1 MDRIVLHDILVQGK
15 HGVNPAERDTPQTF
29 RIDLVLQV
37 DLSRAAASD
46 DLHDS
51 INYSAVYR
59 RIVEIVKTR
68 SYALLEKL
76 ASVILDEVASD
87 ERIRTADISIAKPG
101 ILDGATPSVRLV
113 REREPWP

>member
-1 MDRIVLHDILVQGK
+1 MDRIVLHDIVAQGR
-15 HGVNPAERDTPQTF
+15 HGVHAGEREHAQPF
-29 RIDLVLQV
+29 RIDLVLQL

-46 DLHDS
+46 DLHDT
-51 INYSAVYR
+51 INYAALHR
-59 RIVEIVKTR
+59 RIVEIVQTR

-87 ERIRTADISIAKPG
+87 DRIRVADISIAKPG
-101 ILDGATPSVRLV
+101 ILDGATPSVRLI